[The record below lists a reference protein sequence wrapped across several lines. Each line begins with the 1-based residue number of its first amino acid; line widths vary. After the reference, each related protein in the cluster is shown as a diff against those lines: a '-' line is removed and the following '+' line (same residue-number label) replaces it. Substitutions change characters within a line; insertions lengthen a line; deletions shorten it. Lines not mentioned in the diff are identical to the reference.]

1 MKMSLM
7 VIALVSVIL
16 TSAQSASAGEP
27 NLNSLGLSSMTKIS
41 HAQAKTVRGQTRRAT
56 STVTVTGST
65 FDARAGGII
74 VLGGGP
80 IGGGGGFIGGAAGVG
95 SLSTARSGYSAT
107 GTTSATGWSA
117 SRATLTGGSF
127 TTSTATAR

>member
-74 VLGGGP
+74 VLGGGFV
-80 IGGGGGFIGGAAGVG
+80 GSGFIGGAAGVG

>member
-7 VIALVSVIL
+7 LVALVSGIL
-16 TSAQSASAGEP
+16 ASAQNASAGEP
-27 NLNSLGLSSMTKIS
+27 NLNSLGLSSMTQIS
-41 HAQAKTVRGQTRRAT
+41 HAQAKMVRGQTRRAT

-80 IGGGGGFIGGAAGVG
+80 IGGGGFIGGAAGVG